1 MLAYLHIPDD
11 LETYALDDEYIFEFA
26 VEPIDESFER
36 IQQSWD
42 AYTHTSNNTTHYT
55 YTHQGAKNESSN

>member
-42 AYTHTSNNTTHYT
+42 AYTHI
-55 YTHQGAKNESSN
+55 Q